1 MAKSL
6 TKDTFRDIKKS
17 FGRFFSILMICA
29 LGVAFFVGIKSAPLS
44 MEKTVDQYYDDY
56 HMMDLRLVSTLGF
69 TEDDVEAL
77 RKLDGIEGIFPTYS
91 QDVLTT
97 YHNRELVLKLHALP
111 KDLSDENKNYL
122 NRVKVIEGRLP
133 QKSGEVVIE
142 QGAYMDQIK
151 IGSKLTLESGTD
163 TPLSDQLHTVE
174 YTVVGIVQ
182 TPYYLSFDKGSSTIG
197 SGQISSFVMIPQEDF
212 KSEIYTEIF
221 LTAEGVRDLDTFS
234 QKYQEALNPLVSSI
248 EEVAHQRT
256 QVRYDEV
263 VQAATEEL
271 NKGKEE
277 YDAQRKKVEG
287 ELQQAAAQL
296 EEAQQTITSGKNELT
311 QQESAFQ
318 TTINQA
324 KQQLNQAETELTDQQ
339 KVFDEKY
346 QQFYAIKASS
356 WEQIELAKQ
365 EMNQATTKVS
375 QLAEAIDGLKEL
387 LNGPLLSEE
396 EKVATKEE
404 LTKLEAQYQ
413 QANEQ
418 LQTGREELAKKEQE
432 LIDGEQ
438 QLIEAKQGLIQAKE
452 ALNQQKT
459 QLDFQIKTAQEK
471 FDEARRQL
479 QQGEIEYNEGKQ
491 QYEEGKKEAEEE
503 FKKVEEQLAKAQ
515 EQIDEISHPK
525 WLILDRNKHYSFVD
539 YQGASDSINA
549 ISQVFPVFFFMVA
562 ALVCL
567 TTMTRMVDEQR
578 MNIGTLKALGY
589 GKYQIAS
596 KFLIYAGLASMIGS
610 ILGVAVGNLVFP
622 SVVVNAYSMMYI
634 LPQPIIVFSWP
645 LILLAVVIAVS
656 VTTLSAYFALSAELV
671 ETPSLLMRPKAPKE
685 GKRILLERIPFIWNR
700 LSFIAKVT
708 VRNIF
713 RYKKRFFMTVFG
725 IAGCTALLLT
735 GFGLKDSIRTIV
747 DKQFNTL
754 FLYDMT
760 ISFDRMVT
768 NTDRHMFKD
777 ALSHEETFGATLLTT
792 TENGKVMAND
802 EQKELTL
809 FIPDDLE
816 SLGDVIH
823 FQNRLTNEE
832 LQLTDQGAILTEKAA
847 KQLKVKVGDQVTVE
861 NSKGEQ
867 AQVSIVGI
875 TENYIS
881 HYIYLS
887 KALYQ
892 KLFGREVEP
901 NQLLVS
907 SDLSDSK
914 TKSQVASELMA
925 RDEIS
930 GVSFVSALKDNFDDM
945 LTNLN
950 YVIILLIISAG
961 ALAFVVLYNLTN
973 VNISER
979 MREIATIKVLGFYD
993 QEVSAYIYRENII
1006 LTLIGTLVGLGL
1018 GVLLH
1023 LFVMTTVEV
1032 DMMMFGRQIAG
1043 TSYLYAA
1050 GLTILF
1056 AVIVN
1061 FAMYYKLKNVEMVES
1076 LKSVD

>member
-111 KDLSDENKNYL
+111 QDLSDENKNYL

-212 KSEIYTEIF
+212 KSEIYAEIF

-549 ISQVFPVFFFMVA
+549 ISQ
-562 ALVCL
+562 
-567 TTMTRMVDEQR
+567 
-578 MNIGTLKALGY
+578 
-589 GKYQIAS
+589 
-596 KFLIYAGLASMIGS
+596 
-610 ILGVAVGNLVFP
+610 
-622 SVVVNAYSMMYI
+622 
-634 LPQPIIVFSWP
+634 FS
-645 LILLAVVIAVS
+645 
-656 VTTLSAYFALSAELV
+656 
-671 ETPSLLMRPKAPKE
+671 
-685 GKRILLERIPFIWNR
+685 
-700 LSFIAKVT
+700 
-708 VRNIF
+708 
-713 RYKKRFFMTVFG
+713 
-725 IAGCTALLLT
+725 
-735 GFGLKDSIRTIV
+735 
-747 DKQFNTL
+747 
-754 FLYDMT
+754 
-760 ISFDRMVT
+760 
-768 NTDRHMFKD
+768 
-777 ALSHEETFGATLLTT
+777 
-792 TENGKVMAND
+792 
-802 EQKELTL
+802 
-809 FIPDDLE
+809 
-816 SLGDVIH
+816 
-823 FQNRLTNEE
+823 
-832 LQLTDQGAILTEKAA
+832 
-847 KQLKVKVGDQVTVE
+847 
-861 NSKGEQ
+861 
-867 AQVSIVGI
+867 
-875 TENYIS
+875 
-881 HYIYLS
+881 
-887 KALYQ
+887 
-892 KLFGREVEP
+892 
-901 NQLLVS
+901 S
-907 SDLSDSK
+907 SW
-914 TKSQVASELMA
+914 
-925 RDEIS
+925 
-930 GVSFVSALKDNFDDM
+930 
-945 LTNLN
+945 
-950 YVIILLIISAG
+950 
-961 ALAFVVLYNLTN
+961 
-973 VNISER
+973 
-979 MREIATIKVLGFYD
+979 
-993 QEVSAYIYRENII
+993 
-1006 LTLIGTLVGLGL
+1006 
-1018 GVLLH
+1018 
-1023 LFVMTTVEV
+1023 
-1032 DMMMFGRQIAG
+1032 
-1043 TSYLYAA
+1043 
-1050 GLTILF
+1050 
-1056 AVIVN
+1056 
-1061 FAMYYKLKNVEMVES
+1061 
-1076 LKSVD
+1076 

>member
-700 LSFIAKVT
+700 LSFIAKKCFSYQT
-708 VRNIF
+708 MGID
-713 RYKKRFFMTVFG
+713 YKIPYSF
-725 IAGCTALLLT
+725 IA
-735 GFGLKDSIRTIV
+735 
-747 DKQFNTL
+747 
-754 FLYDMT
+754 
-760 ISFDRMVT
+760 
-768 NTDRHMFKD
+768 
-777 ALSHEETFGATLLTT
+777 
-792 TENGKVMAND
+792 
-802 EQKELTL
+802 
-809 FIPDDLE
+809 
-816 SLGDVIH
+816 
-823 FQNRLTNEE
+823 
-832 LQLTDQGAILTEKAA
+832 AA
-847 KQLKVKVGDQVTVE
+847 K
-861 NSKGEQ
+861 
-867 AQVSIVGI
+867 
-875 TENYIS
+875 
-881 HYIYLS
+881 
-887 KALYQ
+887 
-892 KLFGREVEP
+892 F
-901 NQLLVS
+901 
-907 SDLSDSK
+907 
-914 TKSQVASELMA
+914 
-925 RDEIS
+925 
-930 GVSFVSALKDNFDDM
+930 F
-945 LTNLN
+945 
-950 YVIILLIISAG
+950 
-961 ALAFVVLYNLTN
+961 
-973 VNISER
+973 
-979 MREIATIKVLGFYD
+979 
-993 QEVSAYIYRENII
+993 
-1006 LTLIGTLVGLGL
+1006 
-1018 GVLLH
+1018 
-1023 LFVMTTVEV
+1023 
-1032 DMMMFGRQIAG
+1032 
-1043 TSYLYAA
+1043 
-1050 GLTILF
+1050 
-1056 AVIVN
+1056 
-1061 FAMYYKLKNVEMVES
+1061 
-1076 LKSVD
+1076 

>member
-396 EKVATKEE
+396 ENV
-404 LTKLEAQYQ
+404 
-413 QANEQ
+413 
-418 LQTGREELAKKEQE
+418 AKKE
-432 LIDGEQ
+432 
-438 QLIEAKQGLIQAKE
+438 
-452 ALNQQKT
+452 
-459 QLDFQIKTAQEK
+459 
-471 FDEARRQL
+471 
-479 QQGEIEYNEGKQ
+479 
-491 QYEEGKKEAEEE
+491 
-503 FKKVEEQLAKAQ
+503 
-515 EQIDEISHPK
+515 
-525 WLILDRNKHYSFVD
+525 
-539 YQGASDSINA
+539 
-549 ISQVFPVFFFMVA
+549 
-562 ALVCL
+562 
-567 TTMTRMVDEQR
+567 
-578 MNIGTLKALGY
+578 
-589 GKYQIAS
+589 
-596 KFLIYAGLASMIGS
+596 
-610 ILGVAVGNLVFP
+610 
-622 SVVVNAYSMMYI
+622 
-634 LPQPIIVFSWP
+634 
-645 LILLAVVIAVS
+645 
-656 VTTLSAYFALSAELV
+656 
-671 ETPSLLMRPKAPKE
+671 
-685 GKRILLERIPFIWNR
+685 
-700 LSFIAKVT
+700 
-708 VRNIF
+708 
-713 RYKKRFFMTVFG
+713 
-725 IAGCTALLLT
+725 
-735 GFGLKDSIRTIV
+735 
-747 DKQFNTL
+747 
-754 FLYDMT
+754 
-760 ISFDRMVT
+760 
-768 NTDRHMFKD
+768 
-777 ALSHEETFGATLLTT
+777 
-792 TENGKVMAND
+792 
-802 EQKELTL
+802 
-809 FIPDDLE
+809 
-816 SLGDVIH
+816 
-823 FQNRLTNEE
+823 
-832 LQLTDQGAILTEKAA
+832 
-847 KQLKVKVGDQVTVE
+847 
-861 NSKGEQ
+861 
-867 AQVSIVGI
+867 
-875 TENYIS
+875 
-881 HYIYLS
+881 
-887 KALYQ
+887 
-892 KLFGREVEP
+892 
-901 NQLLVS
+901 
-907 SDLSDSK
+907 
-914 TKSQVASELMA
+914 
-925 RDEIS
+925 
-930 GVSFVSALKDNFDDM
+930 
-945 LTNLN
+945 
-950 YVIILLIISAG
+950 
-961 ALAFVVLYNLTN
+961 
-973 VNISER
+973 
-979 MREIATIKVLGFYD
+979 
-993 QEVSAYIYRENII
+993 
-1006 LTLIGTLVGLGL
+1006 
-1018 GVLLH
+1018 
-1023 LFVMTTVEV
+1023 
-1032 DMMMFGRQIAG
+1032 
-1043 TSYLYAA
+1043 
-1050 GLTILF
+1050 
-1056 AVIVN
+1056 
-1061 FAMYYKLKNVEMVES
+1061 
-1076 LKSVD
+1076 

>member
-503 FKKVEEQLAKAQ
+503 FKKVEEQLARARG
-515 EQIDEISHPK
+515 H
-525 WLILDRNKHYSFVD
+525 
-539 YQGASDSINA
+539 
-549 ISQVFPVFFFMVA
+549 
-562 ALVCL
+562 
-567 TTMTRMVDEQR
+567 
-578 MNIGTLKALGY
+578 
-589 GKYQIAS
+589 
-596 KFLIYAGLASMIGS
+596 YAGG
-610 ILGVAVGNLVFP
+610 
-622 SVVVNAYSMMYI
+622 
-634 LPQPIIVFSWP
+634 
-645 LILLAVVIAVS
+645 
-656 VTTLSAYFALSAELV
+656 
-671 ETPSLLMRPKAPKE
+671 
-685 GKRILLERIPFIWNR
+685 
-700 LSFIAKVT
+700 
-708 VRNIF
+708 
-713 RYKKRFFMTVFG
+713 
-725 IAGCTALLLT
+725 
-735 GFGLKDSIRTIV
+735 
-747 DKQFNTL
+747 
-754 FLYDMT
+754 
-760 ISFDRMVT
+760 
-768 NTDRHMFKD
+768 
-777 ALSHEETFGATLLTT
+777 
-792 TENGKVMAND
+792 
-802 EQKELTL
+802 
-809 FIPDDLE
+809 
-816 SLGDVIH
+816 
-823 FQNRLTNEE
+823 
-832 LQLTDQGAILTEKAA
+832 
-847 KQLKVKVGDQVTVE
+847 
-861 NSKGEQ
+861 
-867 AQVSIVGI
+867 
-875 TENYIS
+875 
-881 HYIYLS
+881 
-887 KALYQ
+887 
-892 KLFGREVEP
+892 
-901 NQLLVS
+901 
-907 SDLSDSK
+907 
-914 TKSQVASELMA
+914 
-925 RDEIS
+925 
-930 GVSFVSALKDNFDDM
+930 
-945 LTNLN
+945 
-950 YVIILLIISAG
+950 
-961 ALAFVVLYNLTN
+961 
-973 VNISER
+973 
-979 MREIATIKVLGFYD
+979 
-993 QEVSAYIYRENII
+993 
-1006 LTLIGTLVGLGL
+1006 
-1018 GVLLH
+1018 
-1023 LFVMTTVEV
+1023 
-1032 DMMMFGRQIAG
+1032 
-1043 TSYLYAA
+1043 
-1050 GLTILF
+1050 
-1056 AVIVN
+1056 
-1061 FAMYYKLKNVEMVES
+1061 
-1076 LKSVD
+1076 

>member
-248 EEVAHQRT
+248 EEVAHQCT

-596 KFLIYAGLASMIGS
+596 KFLIYAGLASMI
-610 ILGVAVGNLVFP
+610 
-622 SVVVNAYSMMYI
+622 
-634 LPQPIIVFSWP
+634 
-645 LILLAVVIAVS
+645 
-656 VTTLSAYFALSAELV
+656 E
-671 ETPSLLMRPKAPKE
+671 
-685 GKRILLERIPFIWNR
+685 
-700 LSFIAKVT
+700 
-708 VRNIF
+708 
-713 RYKKRFFMTVFG
+713 
-725 IAGCTALLLT
+725 
-735 GFGLKDSIRTIV
+735 D
-747 DKQFNTL
+747 
-754 FLYDMT
+754 
-760 ISFDRMVT
+760 
-768 NTDRHMFKD
+768 
-777 ALSHEETFGATLLTT
+777 
-792 TENGKVMAND
+792 
-802 EQKELTL
+802 
-809 FIPDDLE
+809 
-816 SLGDVIH
+816 
-823 FQNRLTNEE
+823 
-832 LQLTDQGAILTEKAA
+832 
-847 KQLKVKVGDQVTVE
+847 
-861 NSKGEQ
+861 
-867 AQVSIVGI
+867 
-875 TENYIS
+875 
-881 HYIYLS
+881 
-887 KALYQ
+887 
-892 KLFGREVEP
+892 
-901 NQLLVS
+901 
-907 SDLSDSK
+907 
-914 TKSQVASELMA
+914 
-925 RDEIS
+925 
-930 GVSFVSALKDNFDDM
+930 
-945 LTNLN
+945 
-950 YVIILLIISAG
+950 
-961 ALAFVVLYNLTN
+961 
-973 VNISER
+973 
-979 MREIATIKVLGFYD
+979 
-993 QEVSAYIYRENII
+993 
-1006 LTLIGTLVGLGL
+1006 
-1018 GVLLH
+1018 
-1023 LFVMTTVEV
+1023 
-1032 DMMMFGRQIAG
+1032 
-1043 TSYLYAA
+1043 
-1050 GLTILF
+1050 
-1056 AVIVN
+1056 
-1061 FAMYYKLKNVEMVES
+1061 
-1076 LKSVD
+1076 